1 MPYDSMDTADT
12 TLLPVALS
20 KFLDGPEGGDFP
32 DVVREIAHLIGGP
45 PGIAREFVSALH
57 SCPEGSQARVQLVK
71 AMVEMF
77 ATMGKL
83 NGVRDPASLSED
95 ELLRDA
101 EPLLRSLSDKASR
114 AKDSSPDAGLPG
126 VGTESN
132 ALSTQPADT

>member
-12 TLLPVALS
+12 TLLPVTLS
-20 KFLDGPEGGDFP
+20 KFLDGTEGGDFP

-45 PGIAREFVSALH
+45 SGIAREFVSALH

-77 ATMGKL
+77 ATLGKIE
-83 NGVRDPASLSED
+83 GVRDPANLTEA

-101 EPLLRSLSDKASR
+101 EPLLRSMFNITSQ